1 MADERDRVIVHL
13 DAPELGAEGIVGA
26 LARKRSAA
34 TSVTSFEYEPRW
46 TTWPAS
52 FPLDPSLPL
61 YEGEQYLPAL
71 PGVFADAAPDRWG
84 RLLLER
90 REALAARR
98 GERAQRRL
106 DEWDFLVGVNDV
118 TRMGALRLARTTDGA
133 FLDDE
138 PLAVPPST
146 RLRDLEHWARELE
159 AGLPAELEEEDRWIA
174 MLVAPGSS
182 LGGARPKASFRDEDG
197 ALWIAKFPS
206 REDRHDV
213 GGWEYVLSLL
223 AADGGI
229 EVPEAK
235 ALRLGSAYRTFCA
248 KRFDRSGDARHL
260 YASAMTLTG
269 RNDHEEAS
277 YLDIAQAIVN
287 FGDPAAIEEDLA
299 QLFRRVVFNVLTGNR
314 DDHLRNHGFLRSEGG
329 WRLAPAF
336 DLNPS
341 LQKQEHSLALDDS
354 IRQPDLDL
362 VRETCALYR
371 LSASQADRIV
381 DEVDAAASGWKGMA
395 RDAGL
400 SGEEVERLAGAFLSA

>member
-1 MADERDRVIVHL
+1 MANGRDRVVVHL
-13 DAPELGAEGIVGA
+13 DAPELGTEGTVGA
-26 LARKRSAA
+26 LARERSAA
-34 TSVTSFEYEPRW
+34 TSVISFEYQPRW
-46 TTWPAS
+46 MAWPAS

-61 YEGEQYLPAL
+61 YEGEQYLRAL
-71 PGVFADAAPDRWG
+71 PGVFADSAPDRWG

-90 REALAARR
+90 REALVARR
-98 GERAQRRL
+98 EERVPRRL

-118 TRMGALRLARTTDGA
+118 TRMGALRLARMTDGA

-159 AGLPAELEEEDRWIA
+159 EGLPAEMDEEDRWIA

-182 LGGARPKASFRDEDG
+182 LGGARPKASFLDEDKT
-197 ALWIAKFPS
+197 LWIAKFPS

-223 AADGGI
+223 AADAGI
-229 EVPEAK
+229 EVPATK
-235 ALRLGSAYRTFCA
+235 ALRLGSAYWTFCA
-248 KRFDRSGDARHL
+248 KRFDRHGDARRL

-269 RNDHEEAS
+269 RQDHEEAS
-277 YLDIAQAIVN
+277 YLDVAQAIVN
-287 FGDPAAIEEDLA
+287 LGDPAAIEEDLA

-314 DDHLRNHGFLRSEGG
+314 DDHLRNHGFLRTEGG

-336 DLNPS
+336 DVNPS
-341 LQKQEHSLALDDS
+341 VQKQEHSLALDDS

-362 VRETCALYR
+362 VRGTSALYR
-371 LSASQADRIV
+371 LSASQADQIV
-381 DEVDAAASGWKGMA
+381 NEVNAAVSRWKGVA
-395 RDAGL
+395 RGAGL
-400 SGEEVERLAGAFLSA
+400 TGEEVERLAGVFLSA